1 MELWDIYDA
10 DRNKTG
16 RTMERGPVPEGD
28 YHLVVHV
35 CIFNSKGEMLIQQ
48 RQSYK
53 EGWPNLW
60 DISVG
65 GSAVK
70 GDSSQSA
77 AEREVKEELGLN
89 IAVATNCPA
98 TTANGQI
105 DFLGLRRWLKAI
117 ETNNDSQTRGT
128 KTQFVHWAM
137 EGCGSTPQR
146 CLMVGDRVHDLI
158 GGQEN
163 GMDTAAVLYGYGSRK
178 ELEDGHPT
186 YLCATPAQLL
196 EAIKNS

>member
-35 CIFNSKGEMLIQQ
+35 CIFNAKGEMLIQQ

-65 GSAVK
+65 GSAVL
-70 GDSSQSA
+70 GDSSQRA
-77 AEREVKEELGLN
+77 AEREVKEELGL
-89 IAVATNCPA
+89 T
-98 TTANGQI
+98 I
-105 DFLGLRRWLKAI
+105 DLQGVRPHF
-117 ETNNDSQTRGT
+117 TNNFDRGFDDFYLVEMEVNIEKLKLQEEEVQAAKWATKEEILELLSQG
-128 KTQFVHWAM
+128 KFI
-137 EGCGSTPQR
+137 P
-146 CLMVGDRVHDLI
+146 
-158 GGQEN
+158 
-163 GMDTAAVLYGYGSRK
+163 YYK
-178 ELEDGHPT
+178 ELIEF
-186 YLCATPAQLL
+186 LF
-196 EAIKNS
+196 AIRNNYGIIKKEN